1 MPASTTA
8 APVPSRPVDP
18 DVASDAGRLRSRD
31 RRFVDRIYWM
41 RTMGLGLGFVCVAS
55 VFHLHRESWPA
66 WALLAA
72 YAFAW
77 PPMAR
82 MLAIRSIVPVRAEH
96 RNLAADSMLGGV
108 WIALMQ
114 FNPLP
119 SALILAMLSA
129 DKVAVG
135 GVRFA
140 VRTSVGLVVA
150 CAATSAMLGFVVD
163 ALTPMSVVWACLPF
177 MVAYPLAISHVMYG
191 LANKAA
197 HRNRWLA
204 RLSNTDDLT
213 GLANRRQGFIAAEHA
228 LAMHRR
234 TGAAAVLVVLDIDMF
249 KDVNDRFGHPA
260 GDEILRQL
268 AVTLQ
273 QCSRATDTPIRYAGD
288 EFLLVLPATPLE
300 GAEVLSKRIRELF
313 AELTFAHAPGLR
325 CTISLGAAE
334 AHRDMADVEDW
345 LQQADAAL
353 YRAKETGRD
362 RLVTAPRI
370 DTFDRRE
377 RVAIE
382 PSLAAPSSRAA
393 A

>member
-1 MPASTTA
+1 M
-8 APVPSRPVDP
+8 
-18 DVASDAGRLRSRD
+18 
-31 RRFVDRIYWM
+31 RFIGRIYRM
-41 RTMGLGLGFVCVAS
+41 RTIGVGLGFFCVAS
-55 VFHLHRESWPA
+55 VFRLHEQSWPA
-66 WALLAA
+66 WVLLGV

-77 PPMAR
+77 PPLAR
-82 MLAIRSIVPVRAEH
+82 MLAIRSGAPARTEL
-96 RNLAADSMLGGV
+96 RNLAFDSMLGGV

-140 VRTSVGLVVA
+140 LRTSLGLVAA
-150 CAATSAMLGFVVD
+150 CLATSAMLGFVVD
-163 ALTPMSVVWACLPF
+163 PVTPMSVVWACLPF

-191 LANKAA
+191 LANKVA
-197 HRNRWLA
+197 HQNRWLA
-204 RLSNTDDLT
+204 RLSSTDDLT

-228 LAMHRR
+228 LALHRR
-234 TGAAAVLVVLDIDMF
+234 TGAAAVLVVLDIDLF
-249 KDVNDRFGHPA
+249 KEVNDRFGHPA

-288 EFLLVLPATPLE
+288 EFLLVLPATALE

-353 YRAKETGRD
+353 YRAKEAGRD

-377 RVAIE
+377 RLAIDDGDLPAAAARPAASE
-382 PSLAAPSSRAA
+382 SLAA
-393 A
+393 

>member
-18 DVASDAGRLRSRD
+18 DLASDAGRLRSRD
-31 RRFVDRIYWM
+31 LRFVDRIYWM
-41 RTMGLGLGFVCVAS
+41 RTMGLGLGFLCVAS

-66 WALLAA
+66 WVLLAA

-77 PPMAR
+77 PPLAR
-82 MLAIRSIVPVRAEH
+82 MLAIRSIVPARAEL
-96 RNLAADSMLGGV
+96 RNLAADSMLGGA

-119 SALILAMLSA
+119 SALVLAMLSA

-135 GVRFA
+135 GARFA

-163 ALTPMSVVWACLPF
+163 AVTPMSVVWACLPF

-191 LANKAA
+191 LANKVA
-197 HRNRWLA
+197 HQNRWLA

-288 EFLLVLPATPLE
+288 EFLLVLPATALE

-353 YRAKETGRD
+353 YRAKEAGRD
-362 RLVTAPRI
+362 QLVTAPRI

-377 RVAIE
+377 RLAIE